1 MPTQVKPT
9 LYPTRL
15 DLAAEVRV
23 QVIEILNQA
32 LANTFD
38 LYSQTKQ
45 AHWNVKGTNF
55 YALHELFDAM
65 AGEILAYV
73 DDLAERVTALAG
85 VALGTL
91 RSAAQASQLPE
102 YPLDAVTGK
111 DHLIALADRYA
122 QYAKLVRQAIDQTD
136 ALGDAD
142 TADLF
147 TGISRTADKR
157 LWFLESHLHA

>member
-1 MPTQVKPT
+1 MPTQVKPA

-15 DLAAEVRV
+15 DLPTEVRV
-23 QVIEILNQA
+23 PVIEILNQA
-32 LANTFD
+32 LAHTFD

-45 AHWNVKGTNF
+45 AHWNVKGSDF
-55 YALHELFDAM
+55 FALHELFDAM
-65 AGEILAYV
+65 SGELLAYV

-91 RSAAQASQLPE
+91 RTAAQASHLPA

-122 QYAKLVRQAIDQTD
+122 QYAKLVRQAIDQTA

-157 LWFLESHLHA
+157 LWFLESHLHG

>member
-15 DLAAEVRV
+15 DLSPEVRE
-23 QVIEILNQA
+23 QVIAILNQA
-32 LANTFD
+32 LATTFD

-45 AHWNVKGTNF
+45 AHWNVKGSDF

-65 AGEILAYV
+65 SGELLAYV

-91 RSAAQASQLPE
+91 RTAAQASDLPE
-102 YPLDAVTGK
+102 YPLEAVTGK

-122 QYAKLVRQAIDQTD
+122 QYAKFVRQAIDQTD

-157 LWFLESHLHA
+157 LWFLEAHLHG

>member
-9 LYPTRL
+9 LYATRL
-15 DLAAEVRV
+15 DLTAEVRA

-45 AHWNVKGTNF
+45 AHWNVKGSDF
-55 YALHELFDAM
+55 FALHELFDEM

-85 VALGTL
+85 VALGTV
-91 RSAAQASQLPE
+91 RMVAQASQLAE
-102 YPLDAVTGK
+102 YPGDAVTGK
-111 DHLIALADRYA
+111 DHLVALAERYA
-122 QYAKLVRQAIDQTD
+122 QYAKFIRQAIDQTD

-157 LWFLESHLHA
+157 LWFLEAHLHG

>member
-1 MPTQVKPT
+1 MPTQVQT

-15 DLAAEVRV
+15 DVPAEVRA
-23 QVIEILNQA
+23 QVIAILNQA
-32 LANTFD
+32 LANTLD

-45 AHWNVKGTNF
+45 AHWNVKGSDF

-65 AGEILAYV
+65 AGELLGYV

-85 VALGTL
+85 VALGTVRL
-91 RSAAQASQLPE
+91 AAQASHLPE
-102 YPLDAVTGK
+102 YPLTAVLGA
-111 DHLIALADRYA
+111 DHLAALADRYA
-122 QYAKLVRQAIDQTD
+122 QYARFVRQAIDQTA

-147 TGISRTADKR
+147 TEISRTADKR
-157 LWFLESHLHA
+157 LWFLEAHLHR

>member
-1 MPTQVKPT
+1 MPTQTQTT

-15 DLAAEVRV
+15 DLTTEVRA
-23 QVIEILNQA
+23 QVIEIVNQA

-45 AHWNVKGTNF
+45 AHWNVKGSDF

-85 VALGTL
+85 VALGTV
-91 RSAAQASQLPE
+91 RTVAQASQLPE
-102 YPLDAVTGK
+102 YPRDAVTGK

-157 LWFLESHLHA
+157 LWFLESHLHG